1 MGIAPTLLGLAGVE
15 PPPGFGGSEG
25 YANDLG
31 PLLRESPSAP
41 IAPLTAYSD
50 LHAEWASVRTEDSK
64 LIMSLSG
71 PAVYEL
77 YDLRNDPGERA
88 SLIPTH
94 PDLAEK
100 LESELTAWRVARRL
114 GPSYSRAYELSEEQV
129 RQLRALG
136 YID

>member
-1 MGIAPTLLGLAGVE
+1 MDIAPTLLGLAGVE
-15 PPPGFGGSEG
+15 PLPGFGGSEG
-25 YANDLG
+25 YARDLG

-41 IAPLTAYSD
+41 MAPLTAYSD
-50 LHAEWASVRTEDSK
+50 LHTEWASVRTEDSK

-71 PAVYEL
+71 PAIYEL
-77 YDLRNDPGERA
+77 YDLANDPAELT

-100 LESELTAWRVARRL
+100 LEAELTAWRAARRL
-114 GPSYSRAYELSEEQV
+114 GPSYSREFELSEEQI